1 MTTEDARR
9 RYQRAAQAL
18 AIGEAAGVSAPV
30 LDALMMNAADW
41 WARYA
46 TIAGAQSPATVS
58 AR

>member
-1 MTTEDARR
+1 MTFEQIERR
-9 RYQRAAQAL
+9 AIRAAQAL

-46 TIAGAQSPATVS
+46 TAASRP
-58 AR
+58 